1 MAEELRRLPIHR
13 ALNRP
18 DLMAGCER
26 ELFLSAGMITAILVF
41 VAMNWLAA
49 VVGIVIFPLMVMAL
63 RAIAKADPVMSK
75 IYLRHIKYRPYYA
88 AHSTPFAPGATHS
101 RGR

>member
-1 MAEELRRLPIHR
+1 MAEELRRIPIHR

-26 ELFLSAGMITAILVF
+26 ELVLCAGMITGILVF

-49 VVGIVIFPLMVMAL
+49 IVGIVIFPAMVMAL

-75 IYLRHIKYRPYYA
+75 IYLRHIKYRPYYG
-88 AHSTPFAPGATHS
+88 AHSTPFAPGATHA

>member
-26 ELFLSAGMITAILVF
+26 ELILSAGMITGILVF

-49 VVGIVIFPLMVMAL
+49 IVGIVIFPVMVMAL
-63 RAIAKADPVMSK
+63 RTIAKADPVMSK
-75 IYLRHIKYRPYYA
+75 VYLRHIRYRPYYA
-88 AHSTPFAPGATHS
+88 AHSTPFAPGATHA

>member
-26 ELFLSAGMITAILVF
+26 ELILSAGMITGILVF

-49 VVGIVIFPLMVMAL
+49 IVGIVILPVMVMAL

-75 IYLRHIKYRPYYA
+75 VYLRHIRYRPYYA
-88 AHSTPFAPGATHS
+88 AHSTPFAPGATHA

>member
-1 MAEELRRLPIHR
+1 MAEDLRRIPIHR
-13 ALNRP
+13 ALTRP

-26 ELFLSAGMITAILVF
+26 ELVMAAGMMTGILVF

-49 VVGIVIFPLMVMAL
+49 LVGIVIFPLMVMAL

-75 IYLRHIKYRPYYA
+75 IYLRHIKYRPYYPE
-88 AHSTPFAPGATHS
+88 HSTPYAPGATHA